1 MAKNELASV
10 KPTAIVPSDSGQI
23 LDIISR
29 VATDPNADIDKM
41 ERLMVMYQQVEA
53 MKAEKAFNAAL
64 QAVQAEMPSIT
75 RDAENKQT
83 KSTYAKLET
92 VNKALIPVYTTHG
105 FSLSFGTG
113 QTAIPDHVLVTC
125 RVSHIGGHTRDY
137 EYASPITM
145 TGIQGNAMMTRAH
158 ATGSALS
165 YGRRYLTLLIFNAT
179 MADEDDD
186 GNAATEK
193 AEQIKIGPKRLR
205 VIVDGLL
212 RAVEIQDG
220 PGLMQIV
227 DELETEEQMFTWTQ
241 LRSWERSAIKNL
253 LSEARE
259 AAAKG
264 EHGDFIAQ
272 MDSHQEPQV
281 MD

>member
-1 MAKNELASV
+1 MISKAAS
-10 KPTAIVPSDSGQI
+10 
-23 LDIISR
+23 
-29 VATDPNADIDKM
+29 DPNVDIDKL
-41 ERLMVMYQQVEA
+41 ERLMSLYQQVEA

-64 QAVQAEMPSIT
+64 QAVQAEMPRIT
-75 RDAENKQT
+75 RDAENTQT
-83 KSTYAKLET
+83 HSTYAKLET
-92 VNKALIPVYTTHG
+92 INTALIPVYTRNG

-113 QTAIPDHVLVTC
+113 KTDAPDHIMVTC
-125 RVSHIGGHTRDY
+125 RVSHVGGHTRDY
-137 EYASPITM
+137 EYPSPIT
-145 TGIQGNAMMTRAH
+145 TEGFKGTAMMTKTH
-158 ATGSALS
+158 ASGSALS
-165 YGRRYLTLLIFNAT
+165 YGRRYLTLMIFNAT

-193 AEQIKIGPKRLR
+193 PEPIKIGPKRLR

-241 LRSWERSAIKNL
+241 LRSWERSAIKKL